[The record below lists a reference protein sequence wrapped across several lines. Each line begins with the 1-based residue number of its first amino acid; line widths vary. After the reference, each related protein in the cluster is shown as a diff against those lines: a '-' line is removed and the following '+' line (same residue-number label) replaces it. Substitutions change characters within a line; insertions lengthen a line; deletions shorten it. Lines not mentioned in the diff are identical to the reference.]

1 MKRLSIYL
9 MAGADTPNLAEAAV
23 AGGADLLEIGFPFSD
38 PLADGPVIRK
48 AAERALAQGMRT
60 AACLQC
66 MVEVRSRVGVPLV
79 PMTYASILEQYGYE
93 RFACDARA
101 AGATS
106 LIVADLPLEAVPQLR
121 RIHLVAPTTPT
132 GRVRQA
138 AERTDGWLYLV
149 SVTGATGARERLS
162 EGLPDLVARAR
173 MVSTVPLLVG
183 FGISTPEQAAAA
195 ADLADG
201 VVVGSRAIQ
210 VAEEGGPDALL
221 RYVASLRVALDDLE
235 PAVAGHRLTDAQ
247 AGGMRAP

>member
-1 MKRLSIYL
+1 
-9 MAGADTPNLAEAAV
+9 
-23 AGGADLLEIGFPFSD
+23 
-38 PLADGPVIRK
+38 
-48 AAERALAQGMRT
+48 
-60 AACLQC
+60 
-66 MVEVRSRVGVPLV
+66 
-79 PMTYASILEQYGYE
+79 
-93 RFACDARA
+93 
-101 AGATS
+101 
-106 LIVADLPLEAVPQLR
+106 
-121 RIHLVAPTTPT
+121 
-132 GRVRQA
+132 
-138 AERTDGWLYLV
+138 
-149 SVTGATGARERLS
+149 
-162 EGLPDLVARAR
+162 